1 MAEREVTVTMTIDAT
16 QDQVWRAMTDPGL
29 VEQWMMGAQVD
40 STWQKGDP
48 ITWSGEY
55 NGQPYTDSGEILD
68 IDPGRRL
75 VHTHASTMAPD
86 APAHTVT
93 WSLDQAGEDKTELS
107 LAQDGAQS
115 DDEAEQFKSNWT
127 AMLDELRTVAE
138 R

>member
-1 MAEREVTVTMTIDAT
+1 MTEREVTVTMTIDAAP
-16 QDQVWRAMTDPGL
+16 DQVWRAITDPQL

-55 NGQPYTDSGEILD
+55 NGQRYTDSGEILD

-75 VHTHASTMAPD
+75 VHTHASTMAPESL
-86 APAHTVT
+86 AHTVT
-93 WSLDQAGEDKTELS
+93 WSLDQAGADQTELS
-107 LAQDGAQS
+107 LAQDGARS
-115 DDEAEQFKSNWT
+115 EDEAEQFKANWT
-127 AMLDELRTVAE
+127 SMLEELRVVAE